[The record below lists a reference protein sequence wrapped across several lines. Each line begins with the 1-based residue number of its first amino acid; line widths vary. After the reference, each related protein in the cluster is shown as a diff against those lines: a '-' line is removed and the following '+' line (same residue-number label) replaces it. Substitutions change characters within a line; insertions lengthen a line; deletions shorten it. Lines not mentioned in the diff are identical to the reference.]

1 MPWDKDPSTV
11 TMTLAD
17 EAPSRGHVA
26 PKWRGTQA
34 DQADMSAL
42 GRDQVLRVRSPVL
55 LWLMHMR

>member
-1 MPWDKDPSTV
+1 MPWDKDTSTV
-11 TMTLAD
+11 TMALAD

-42 GRDQVLRVRSPVL
+42 GKEQVLRVCFL
-55 LWLMHMR
+55 LLFRLMHLC